1 MGTLQQI
8 VRQLRRSR
16 ATDKDIWRANPLQLS
31 TCAIIRDHP
40 RTKEAASLH
49 RHDPS
54 SGVHS
59 RPLYAQFPTSVSMR
73 VVENRLLSPGFP
85 VNSPVSPNH
94 GDSHLK
100 KQIVPPSTASR
111 QTKGP
116 GMEENCFH
124 PRPFRMRST
133 LVAIAHATN
142 RRFLPFHPHEEHL
155 SCDTT
160 PAHSAGRPSDRCPL
174 TSPALLT
181 VPNPDAPFY
190 R

>member
-100 KQIVPPSTASR
+100 KQIVPPSTTSR
-111 QTKGP
+111 QTKEP
-116 GMEENCFH
+116 GREEVLFPSRLLSALSITVTIVH
-124 PRPFRMRST
+124 GGSDA
-133 LVAIAHATN
+133 VS
-142 RRFLPFHPHEEHL
+142 FHPHEYL
-155 SCDTT
+155 PYPTT
-160 PAHSAGRPSDRCPL
+160 LAHTAGRLSDRCLLIFPVR
-174 TSPALLT
+174 LT
-181 VPNPDAPFY
+181 VPNPDEPSY
-190 R
+190 Q